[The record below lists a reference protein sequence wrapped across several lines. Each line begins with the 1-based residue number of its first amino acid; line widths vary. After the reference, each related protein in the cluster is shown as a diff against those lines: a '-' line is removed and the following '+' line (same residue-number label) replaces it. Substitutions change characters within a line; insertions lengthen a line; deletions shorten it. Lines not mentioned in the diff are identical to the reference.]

1 MDGTFSGR
9 AICVALRLS
18 PLLLGMSLAASCGG
32 GSGNGRDSGPQQTT
46 LSVAATDA
54 DGDAL
59 TYEWRVT
66 AGTIENRNASQTV
79 WTLPAGPG
87 LHFAYVVV
95 SDGRGGYAQGQYA
108 VSSDALDIDTPTRA
122 AVAYA
127 APGAATVADD
137 GVVRRLRFT
146 APSALTF
153 ADVGAGAGERN
164 IYLPDVS
171 VAVAPSASGASVV
184 FSGTTDASGD
194 LNLPKLPVGTYNV
207 TCATTPGA
215 TLGPCGDLT
224 ADASSSV
231 VARAPSIAAGSNLRL
246 YGHVALADGSA
257 CGTRND
263 LFGIHATA
271 TVQLQQA
278 DGQAVTPP
286 RRVNRFGDYFIDAA
300 VANNTPLKLR
310 IECGSDVQVADVSPG
325 AGGFLSASPL
335 EVTHR
340 TANRRP
346 AITRMIANGP
356 DGNARGREVLA
367 EAGAVSNSR
376 PGSDRFLAYKGTD
389 SALSACMYYRA
400 IGAVSGCDAQ
410 GRMQDP
416 ISFDDWKNHHRFGAG
431 SSEVSATYINQ
442 RDLNLVRRMFATK
455 VSETQVA
462 FYVCNNPGPE
472 GRTQAEVNEVIGFGL
487 ASERRVA
494 CVAMEWS
501 TAPGVNGGATPFTK
515 FLTFGP
521 DGSLIPSVNLDG
533 RGEKYMPGACIA
545 CHGGSQIGG
554 RFPERGNPSPFLGSR
569 FLGFDSGNYLFSTA
583 AGLSEADQ
591 GKALRDLNELVQ
603 LTEGGPGSNTA
614 TAKLIKGWYA
624 GGGNQ
629 LNKAYVPVDPSDPDP
644 ANPSVGWHASA
655 DKALFYREVIG
666 TSCRTCHAAL
676 GSANA
681 RFDWDSQPELF
692 VGSTDQNNKVF
703 RHVCGGTP
711 ELADNGSMPNALA
724 SLDRLLDGNA
734 PGINALRNRMDSYL
748 GCATPAEDPVYPRR

>member
-1 MDGTFSGR
+1 MDGTLSRR
-9 AICVALRLS
+9 ATRAAMHLAPALV
-18 PLLLGMSLAASCGG
+18 GIALAACGG
-32 GSGNGRDSGPQQTT
+32 GSGNERDSGPQQTT
-46 LSVAATDA
+46 LSVAASDA

-66 AGTIENRNASQTV
+66 AGTIENRNASQTA

-95 SDGRGGYAQGQYA
+95 SDGRGGYAEGQYA
-108 VSSDALDIDTPTRA
+108 VSSDALSIEAPARA

-127 APGAATVADD
+127 APAASAVADA

-146 APSALTF
+146 APSALAF
-153 ADVGAGAGERN
+153 ADAGAGAGQRT
-164 IYLPDVS
+164 IYLPDMP
-171 VAVAPSASGASVV
+171 VAVATSASGVV
-184 FSGTTDASGD
+184 FSGTTDAAGE
-194 LNLPKLPVGTYNV
+194 LNLPKLPAGTYDI

-215 TLGPCGDLT
+215 SMGPCGDLT
-224 ADASSSV
+224 VSAATSSSV
-231 VARAPSIAAGSNLRL
+231 VSRAPSIGAGSNLRL
-246 YGHVALADGSA
+246 YGHVALADGGV

-263 LFGIHATA
+263 YFGIHATA

-310 IECGSDVQVADVSPG
+310 IECGSDVHAADVSPG

-335 EVTHR
+335 ELTHN

-346 AITRMIANGP
+346 VITRMIANGP
-356 DGNARGREVLA
+356 DGNMRGREVLA
-367 EAGAVSNSR
+367 EAGAVSNTR
-376 PGSDRFLAYKGTD
+376 PGFDRFLAYKGTD
-389 SALSACMYYRA
+389 TALSACMYYRA

-416 ISFDDWKNHHRFGAG
+416 ISFDDWKSHHHFGAG
-431 SSEVSATYINQ
+431 NTEAAATYINQ

-455 VSETQVA
+455 VSDTQVA

-472 GRTQAEVNEVIGFGL
+472 GRTQAEVDEVVRFGL

-501 TAPGVNGGATPFTK
+501 TAPGVNGGAPFTK
-515 FLTFGP
+515 FLTFSP

-569 FLGFDSGNYLFSTA
+569 FLGFDTGNYLFSTG
-583 AGLSEADQ
+583 AGLTEAEQ

-603 LTEGGPGSNTA
+603 LTEGGPSSNTA
-614 TAKLIKGWYA
+614 TSKLINGWYA

-629 LNKAYVPVDPSDPDP
+629 LNKAYVP
-644 ANPSVGWHASA
+644 AGWHVSA
-655 DKALFYREVIG
+655 DKATFYREVIG

-676 GSANA
+676 GSADD
-681 RFDWDSQPELF
+681 RFDWDSKPEIF
-692 VGSTDQNNKVF
+692 SGSTDPTDRVF

-711 ELADNGSMPNALA
+711 ELVVNNSMPNALA
-724 SLDRLLDGNA
+724 SLDRLLDSNA
-734 PGINALRNRMDSYL
+734 PGIDALRIRMKTYL